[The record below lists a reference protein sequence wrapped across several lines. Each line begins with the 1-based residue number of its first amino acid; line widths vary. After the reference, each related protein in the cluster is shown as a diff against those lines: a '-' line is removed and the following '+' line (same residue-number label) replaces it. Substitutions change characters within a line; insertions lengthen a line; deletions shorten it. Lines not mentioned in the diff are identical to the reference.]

1 MKSSLIESHATGAA
15 LVPVSRQII
24 ALVGWLVVTFAAA
37 AIGGVA
43 SVHAGEFYQELSRP
57 DWAPPPQVFGPVWTV
72 LYLLMGLAAWLVWR
86 RGGFDRS
93 GGALPVFMVQLGMN
107 ALWTWLFFFWRLGGW
122 AFTEI
127 MLLWAL
133 VATTLVLFWRV
144 RPFAGL
150 LLVPY
155 LAWITFAAAL
165 CRTIWRMNPELL
177 G

>member
-1 MKSSLIESHATGAA
+1 MKSSSIESHAPRTG
-15 LVPVSRQII
+15 LVPVSRQI
-24 ALVGWLVVTFAAA
+24 LVLLGWLAVTFAAA
-37 AIGGVA
+37 AMGGIA
-43 SVHAGEFYQELSRP
+43 SGRAGEFYQALSLP
-57 DWAPPPQVFGPVWTV
+57 EWAPPAQLFGPVWGT
-72 LYLLMGLAAWLVWR
+72 LYLLMGVAAWLVWR

-93 GGALPVFMVQLGMN
+93 GGALPVFVVQLGMN
-107 ALWTWLFFFWRLGGW
+107 ALWPWLFFFWRLGGW

-133 VATTLVLFWRV
+133 VATTLMLFWRV
-144 RPFAGL
+144 RPIAGL

-165 CRTIWRMNPELL
+165 CRTVWRMNPDLL

>member
-1 MKSSLIESHATGAA
+1 MKSSSMESHPPQADT
-15 LVPVSRQII
+15 VPVSRQ
-24 ALVGWLVVTFAAA
+24 LVVLLGWLAVTFAAA
-37 AIGGVA
+37 AIGGFA
-43 SVHAGEFYQELSRP
+43 SGNAKEFYQALSLP
-57 DWAPPPQVFGPVWTV
+57 EWAPPAQLFGPVWAA
-72 LYLLMGLAAWLVWR
+72 LYLLMGVAAWLVWR

-93 GGALPVFMVQLGMN
+93 GGALPVFVVQLGMN

-144 RPFAGL
+144 RPIAGL
-150 LLVPY
+150 MMVPY

-165 CRTIWRMNPELL
+165 CRAIWHMNPEQL